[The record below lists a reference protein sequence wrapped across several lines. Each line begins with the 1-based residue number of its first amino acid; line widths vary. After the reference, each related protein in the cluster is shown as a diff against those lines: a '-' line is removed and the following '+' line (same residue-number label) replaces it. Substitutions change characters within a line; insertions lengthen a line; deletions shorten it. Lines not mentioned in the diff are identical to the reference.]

1 MRGRIRQLKPDVF
14 FDEELWALIQAHPD
28 QHILQSF
35 EGLWVNADREGR
47 FQWRPAMLKSQ
58 ILPYWGGDFER
69 SMGLLRA
76 EGFIVQYV
84 VDGKVYGWIPAFLD
98 HQRPNNR
105 EPESVLPPPPPLEQ
119 TQVSLEHA
127 QAGDS
132 SVREPRA
139 RPYPHSL
146 PPLPTPSPSDPDL
159 PDQVGSPREAEPGSR
174 PTPEDTDSR
183 APAAPSRAPVP
194 LDAAEAR
201 RVTKASQGGVSRTH
215 SLPSEE
221 PSRDYLEAAVMA
233 GVSADQARST
243 WAHYWGAGLPDRGVE
258 RLHPWLI
265 KRAKERAN
273 QLAKA
278 SRGRGSRP
286 HSQPDAGIDPW
297 QKATIIQ

>member
-1 MRGRIRQLKPDVF
+1 
-14 FDEELWALIQAHPD
+14 
-28 QHILQSF
+28 
-35 EGLWVNADREGR
+35 
-47 FQWRPAMLKSQ
+47 
-58 ILPYWGGDFER
+58 
-69 SMGLLRA
+69 
-76 EGFIVQYV
+76 
-84 VDGKVYGWIPAFLD
+84 
-98 HQRPNNR
+98 
-105 EPESVLPPPPPLEQ
+105 
-119 TQVSLEHA
+119 
-127 QAGDS
+127 
-132 SVREPRA
+132 
-139 RPYPHSL
+139 
-146 PPLPTPSPSDPDL
+146 
-159 PDQVGSPREAEPGSR
+159 
-174 PTPEDTDSR
+174 
-183 APAAPSRAPVP
+183 VP